1 MHVGCQLQHW
11 KRVKS
16 GAFILGLL
24 TPELSIHITI
34 HGFLLWT
41 SVGFLMPLG
50 VVIIRM
56 TEGVKSIRMV
66 KVLFYTHVTVQILAL
81 LLATVAAVLSLI
93 NFENSF
99 NNTHQKIGLVLYGLI
114 WIQPLIA
121 FVRPRRGI
129 RFRSL
134 WYLMH
139 WLLGTGVC
147 VMGIANIFIGLHT
160 FHERTSISVSL
171 WAALFTAEVSFMA
184 FLYLLQHRWQYMMRQ
199 GVTQD
204 EQIAPTS
211 HASPTSNQKEMLVM
225 P

>member
-1 MHVGCQLQHW
+1 MINQSNPL
-11 KRVKS
+11 K
-16 GAFILGLL
+16 L
-24 TPELSIHITI
+24 TPELSIHIKI
-34 HGFLLWT
+34 HGFLLWA
-41 SVGFLMPLG
+41 SLGFLMPLG

-56 TEGVKSIRMV
+56 SESAKSIKMV
-66 KVLFYTHVTVQILAL
+66 KVLFYTHVTVQILAI

-121 FVRPRRGI
+121 FVRPRRGMKT
-129 RFRSL
+129 RSL
-134 WYLMH
+134 WYLVH

-147 VMGIANIFIGLHT
+147 VLGIANIFIGLHT
-160 FHERTSISVSL
+160 FHEKTSSIVSL
-171 WAALFTAEVSFMA
+171 WAVLFTAEVSFMA
-184 FLYLLQHRWQYMMRQ
+184 FLYLLQCKWEYVMKQ

-204 EQIAPTS
+204 EQIRPAD
-211 HASPTSNQKEMLVM
+211 HASPTRNQKEMVVL